1 MLETAFPSQNAMLVD
16 TLELFQSEV
25 QSACLYDVHIWVPFS
40 DPMQER
46 CVGVEYMNI
55 ADGVRGQFA
64 MGGSCVRNI
73 APPPSP
79 VQSPPSLSTSLPP
92 LHQLQ
97 FPSPPPPQSLLPA
110 IPSQPPSSP
119 DTKTRVPLL
128 GITSI
133 VLLLSSLILCATFVQ
148 GQPVRSKTM
157 YQKTSRLRV

>member
-1 MLETAFPSQNAMLVD
+1 M
-16 TLELFQSEV
+16 

-79 VQSPPSLSTSLPP
+79 VQSPPSLSTPLPP
-92 LHQLQ
+92 PHQLQ

-110 IPSQPPSSP
+110 IPSQSPSSP
-119 DTKTRVPLL
+119 DTKTRVHLL

-133 VLLLSSLILCATFVQ
+133 VLLLSSLILCATFAQ
-148 GQPVRSKTM
+148 GQPVRSNTM